1 MTAARSYA
9 EQLRESLAA
18 LPVKKKCCLHAM
30 DDARKLFAE
39 NLTSGERAAQI
50 RTYRER
56 AKCPACLPHFVREL
70 FILHG
75 SVTDPDKRYHLEFS
89 FGTEEECGALGT
101 LLAGEGVSGGIAVR
115 KKQYIFYLKDGEA
128 IADLLAYLGAN
139 NAAFDFMN
147 SRIKREFRNTVN
159 RQVNCD
165 TANIEKTLLASER
178 QIAVIR
184 RMEETGALNKLP
196 ESLRETALLRVR
208 YEQMPLKE
216 LGEAHEPPITKSG
229 VNHRLAKIMSFAR
242 TLGIE

>member
-1 MTAARSYA
+1 MTAPVSYA
-9 EQLRESLAA
+9 EQLRETLAA
-18 LPVKKKCCLHAM
+18 LPVKKKCCAHAM
-30 DDARKLFAE
+30 EDAKALFSE
-39 NLTSGERAAQI
+39 ERSADVRAQRI
-50 RTYRER
+50 REYRDHTRCAGCLAHYVR
-56 AKCPACLPHFVREL
+56 AL

-89 FGTEEECGALGT
+89 FGTRAECEALAS
-101 LLAGEGVSGGIAVR
+101 LLDNEGIPGKIAAR

-128 IADLLAYLGAN
+128 IADLLAYIGAN

-147 SRIKREFRNTVN
+147 SRIKKEFRNTVN

-184 RMEETGALNKLP
+184 RMEETGVINRLP

-216 LGEAHEPPITKSG
+216 LGEVHEPPITKSG
-229 VNHRLAKIMSFAR
+229 VNHRLSKIMAFAK